1 MFGHGTEKGY
11 VWDTL
16 KRCKMVQ
23 SAKEHKMA
31 SAGQPLEYRCLIRA
45 TDGKSTI
52 PTSVRNLDF
61 TCFTYLLKIHGL
73 ITISYY

>member
-1 MFGHGTEKGY
+1 
-11 VWDTL
+11 
-16 KRCKMVQ
+16 
-23 SAKEHKMA
+23 MA